1 MFSIFISFDGNYRNS
16 KYKRTKNKIGAEKEM
31 IQINR
36 VGYVPT
42 NEENV
47 VKCAFRIM
55 IEEQFD
61 EVLPLCF
68 SHHVSA
74 AELFIEL
81 TIGYKIS
88 IIKIVFYTILKKC
101 KFVKH
106 EFPFFSLFLQ

>member
-1 MFSIFISFDGNYRNS
+1 
-16 KYKRTKNKIGAEKEM
+16 M

-36 VGYVPT
+36 VGYVPA

-74 AELFIEL
+74 VELFIEL

-88 IIKIVFYTILKKC
+88 IIKTVSTELSKKC
-101 KFVKH
+101 K
-106 EFPFFSLFLQ
+106 L

>member
-1 MFSIFISFDGNYRNS
+1 
-16 KYKRTKNKIGAEKEM
+16 M

-36 VGYVPT
+36 VGYVPA

-68 SHHVSA
+68 SHQASPV
-74 AELFIEL
+74 ELFIEL

-88 IIKIVFYTILKKC
+88 IIKIVSYTIIKK
-101 KFVKH
+101 V
-106 EFPFFSLFLQ
+106 